1 MHSSRA
7 ALFASFALAS
17 LFASGPVRAVQAG
30 VNWLSADEIRQQFN
44 DATLDGRYAS
54 GKRSPST
61 TAPAAG

>member
-1 MHSSRA
+1 MPSSRA

-44 DATLDGRYAS
+44 DATVDGR
-54 GKRSPST
+54 
-61 TAPAAG
+61 